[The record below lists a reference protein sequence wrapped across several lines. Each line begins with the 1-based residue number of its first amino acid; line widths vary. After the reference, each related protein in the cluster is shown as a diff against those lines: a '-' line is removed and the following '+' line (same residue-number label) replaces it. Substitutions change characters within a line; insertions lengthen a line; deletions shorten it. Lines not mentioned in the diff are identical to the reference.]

1 MAIEVKIQRK
11 LSTFELNIDFKSD
24 SKRIGIL
31 GASGC
36 GKSMTLKSI
45 AGIEPPEIVSFRRNV
60 SVRILGI
67 TLSYICQNEQMD
79 KKARPTR
86 IVRR

>member
-1 MAIEVKIQRK
+1 MPRRMKGIRRPILVLVRSESAPNSGSRK
-11 LSTFELNIDFKSD
+11 SARMLSS
-24 SKRIGIL
+24 
-31 GASGC
+31 A
-36 GKSMTLKSI
+36 MI
-45 AGIEPPEIVSFRRNV
+45 APEIVSFRRNV
-60 SVRILGI
+60 SVRILGM

>member
-1 MAIEVKIQRK
+1 MKGIRRPILVLVRSESAPNSGSRK
-11 LSTFELNIDFKSD
+11 SARMLSSAMIV
-24 SKRIGIL
+24 
-31 GASGC
+31 
-36 GKSMTLKSI
+36 
-45 AGIEPPEIVSFRRNV
+45 PEIVSFRRNV
-60 SVRILGI
+60 SVRILG

>member
-1 MAIEVKIQRK
+1 MDI
-11 LSTFELNIDFKSD
+11 NFKSQ

-45 AGIEPPEIVSFRRNV
+45 AGIETPDSGHIKIDGNILFDKETKTNLKHRNVKLDTCFKITRYFRR
-60 SVRILGI
+60 
-67 TLSYICQNEQMD
+67 
-79 KKARPTR
+79 
-86 IVRR
+86 